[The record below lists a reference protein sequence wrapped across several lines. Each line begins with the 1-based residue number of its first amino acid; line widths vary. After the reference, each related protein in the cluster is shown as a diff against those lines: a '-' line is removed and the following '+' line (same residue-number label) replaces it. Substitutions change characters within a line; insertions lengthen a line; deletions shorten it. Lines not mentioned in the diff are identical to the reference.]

1 MRGNNIPMNGP
12 VILKEAL
19 KFADAFDAK
28 IFKH

>member
-19 KFADAFDAK
+19 QFADAFDAK